1 MGGKYPNQAFS
12 AVVFRERQAVFC
24 DLTRY
29 DGKIVDVAGTVRMY
43 RGKPEIILIDPSELR
58 AK

>member
-1 MGGKYPNQAFS
+1 M
-12 AVVFRERQAVFC
+12 VFGERQAVFG